1 MPGIKRRIIKG
12 EYKQM
17 KKFYQLEKSINILE
31 QRINELAAKKEKQ
44 ISNLNSA
51 LNTNAEQ
58 IRAEKEKI
66 SLYVMENNETE
77 YLKSTEYIKELESK
91 SNFIKAKL
99 NNINNDKTEY
109 TEIVSIT
116 RELLETNKSV
126 YKICL
131 EELEK
136 ALTEISE
143 LIENS
148 LSDEEKSHALMDRI
162 KEFECFKNAQQNDEI
177 TKDDALLIG
186 AYYRTP
192 LYDLNGYIKGHLRF
206 IESEKRLKL

>member
-17 KKFYQLEKSINILE
+17 KKFNQLEKSITILE

-77 YLKSTEYIKELESK
+77 YLKSTENIKELESK

-148 LSDEEKSHALMDRI
+148 LSDEEKSHTLMNRI
-162 KEFECFKNAQQNDEI
+162 KEFECFKNAQQNEEI
-177 TKDDALLIG
+177 TTDDALLIG
-186 AYYRTP
+186 AYYRNP

>member
-1 MPGIKRRIIKG
+1 MKRIN
-12 EYKQM
+12 
-17 KKFYQLEKSINILE
+17 QLEKVINDLE
-31 QRINELAAKKEKQ
+31 QRINDLAAKKEKQ

-148 LSDEEKSHALMDRI
+148 LSDEEKSHTLMDRI

-177 TKDDALLIG
+177 TKDDGLLIG
-186 AYYRTP
+186 AYYRNP